1 MLGPS
6 WSRVHVR
13 VGITGGMGAG
23 KSALAQMLAEL
34 GALRV
39 DADEVAR
46 EVAKIPAVIEKL
58 QAAFGR
64 DLLGPDGCLNRQELG
79 RRALRS
85 DEASQ
90 RLEAIMRPPLSA
102 AIERRLA
109 QAVVV
114 ADGGVVV
121 FDAPLIYE
129 WGNEG
134 NFDRIVVVDA
144 EEERCVSRVQQR
156 SGLPV
161 CEIRQRMARQMD
173 PQKKKARADFVIDN
187 NKGLASLAAQAEA
200 LWAELA
206 GAAQERGS
214 HDR

>member
-1 MLGPS
+1 ML
-6 WSRVHVR
+6 

-23 KSALAQMLAEL
+23 KSALAQMLAEF

-46 EVAKIPAVIEKL
+46 EVATIPAVIENL

-64 DLLGPDGCLNRQELG
+64 DLLGPDGSLDRRELG

-90 RLEAIMRPPLSA
+90 QLKAIMRPPLSA

-109 QAVVV
+109 QVVEEV
-114 ADGGVVV
+114 GGGVVV

-134 NFDRIVVVDA
+134 NFDRVVVVDA
-144 EEERCVSRVQQR
+144 EEERCVSRVQER

-173 PQKKKARADFVIDN
+173 PKEKKARADFVIDN
-187 NKGLASLAAQAEA
+187 NKDLTALAVQAEA
-200 LWAELA
+200 LWAELT
-206 GAAQERGS
+206 GAEQGRGC
-214 HDR
+214 HDK

>member
-1 MLGPS
+1 M
-6 WSRVHVR
+6 RVL

-23 KSALAQMLAEL
+23 KSALAQMLAGL

-46 EVAKIPAVIEKL
+46 EVAEIPVVIENL

-64 DLLGPDGCLNRQELG
+64 DLFGPDGRLNRRELG

-90 RLEAIMRPPLSA
+90 RLEAIVRPPLAA
-102 AIERRLA
+102 AIKRRLA
-109 QAVVV
+109 RA
-114 ADGGVVV
+114 AAGAGGGVVV

-134 NFDRIVVVDA
+134 HFDRIAVVDA

-173 PQKKKARADFVIDN
+173 PRKKKARADFVIDN
-187 NKGLASLAAQAEA
+187 NGSLAALAAQAET
-200 LWAELA
+200 LWAELV
-206 GAAQERGS
+206 GAAQGRGD
-214 HDR
+214 HGE

>member
-1 MLGPS
+1 ML
-6 WSRVHVR
+6 

-46 EVAKIPAVIEKL
+46 EVATIPAVIENL

-64 DLLGPDGCLNRQELG
+64 DLLGPDGRLDRRELG
-79 RRALRS
+79 RRALKS

-90 RLEAIMRPPLSA
+90 QLEAIMRPPLSA

-109 QAVVV
+109 QAVEE
-114 ADGGVVV
+114 AGGGVVV

-156 SGLPV
+156 SDLPV

-187 NKGLASLAAQAEA
+187 NKDLTALAVQAEA
-200 LWAELA
+200 LWAELTDA
-206 GAAQERGS
+206 EQGRGC
-214 HDR
+214 HDK

>member
-1 MLGPS
+1 ML
-6 WSRVHVR
+6 

-23 KSALAQMLAEL
+23 KSALAQMLAGL

-46 EVAKIPAVIEKL
+46 EVAAIPAVIEKL
-58 QAAFGR
+58 KAAFGC
-64 DLLGPDGCLNRQELG
+64 DLLGPDGHLNRRELG

-85 DEASQ
+85 DEAGQ

-109 QAVVV
+109 RAVEE
-114 ADGGVVV
+114 ANGGVVV

-173 PQKKKARADFVIDN
+173 PKIKKVCADFVIDN
-187 NKGLASLAAQAEA
+187 NKGLDVLAAQAEA
-200 LWAELA
+200 LWAEL
-206 GAAQERGS
+206 ERGS
-214 HDR
+214 HDK

>member
-1 MLGPS
+1 ML
-6 WSRVHVR
+6 

-23 KSALAQMLAEL
+23 KSALAQMLAGF

-46 EVAKIPAVIEKL
+46 EVATIPAVIEKL

-64 DLLGPDGCLNRQELG
+64 DLLDPDGRLNRRELG

-109 QAVVV
+109 QAVEE
-114 ADGGVVV
+114 ADGGVLV

-173 PQKKKARADFVIDN
+173 PQIKKACADFVIDN
-187 NKGLASLAAQAEA
+187 NEGLDVLAAQAKV
-200 LWAELA
+200 LWAELK
-206 GAAQERGS
+206 RGS
-214 HDR
+214 HDK

>member
-1 MLGPS
+1 M
-6 WSRVHVR
+6 RVL
-13 VGITGGMGAG
+13 VGITGGIGAG

-46 EVAKIPAVIEKL
+46 EVAAIPAVIENL

-64 DLLGPDGCLNRQELG
+64 DLLGPDGYLDRRELG

-85 DEASQ
+85 DESSQ
-90 RLEAIMRPPLSA
+90 RLEAIMRPPISA
-102 AIERRLA
+102 VIERRLA
-109 QAVVV
+109 QAVEE
-114 ADGGVVV
+114 AGGGVVV

-134 NFDRIVVVDA
+134 NFDRMVVVDA

-161 CEIRQRMARQMD
+161 CEIRQRMARQMN
-173 PQKKKARADFVIDN
+173 PKEKKARADFVIDN
-187 NKGLASLAAQAEA
+187 NKDLTALAAQAEA
-200 LWAELA
+200 LWAELVS
-206 GAAQERGS
+206 AAQERGR
-214 HDR
+214 HDK

>member
-1 MLGPS
+1 ML
-6 WSRVHVR
+6 

-23 KSALAQMLAEL
+23 KSALAQMLTGF

-46 EVAKIPAVIEKL
+46 EVATIPAVIENL

-64 DLLGPDGCLNRQELG
+64 DLLGPDGRLDRQELG

-90 RLEAIMRPPLSA
+90 RLEAIMRPPLAA
-102 AIERRLA
+102 AIEHRLA
-109 QAVVV
+109 QAVEE
-114 ADGGVVV
+114 AGGGIVI

-173 PQKKKARADFVIDN
+173 PQEKKARADFVIDN
-187 NKGLASLAAQAEA
+187 NGGLAALATQAEVLWAKLVSAAQ
-200 LWAELA
+200 
-206 GAAQERGS
+206 GRDS
-214 HDR
+214 HDK

>member
-1 MLGPS
+1 M
-6 WSRVHVR
+6 RVL

-23 KSALAQMLAEL
+23 KSALAQMLAKF

-46 EVAKIPAVIEKL
+46 EVAEIPAVLENL

-64 DLLGPDGCLNRQELG
+64 DLLGPDGCLNRRELG
-79 RRALRS
+79 RRALGS

-90 RLEAIMRPPLSA
+90 RLEAIMRPPLAA

-109 QAVVV
+109 RAVEE
-114 ADGGVVV
+114 AGEGVVV
-121 FDAPLIYE
+121 LDAPLIYE

-134 NFDRIVVVDA
+134 NFDRIAVIDA
-144 EEERCVSRVQQR
+144 EEEQCMLRVQQR
-156 SGLPV
+156 SGLPM

-173 PQKKKARADFVIDN
+173 PRKKKARADFVIDN
-187 NKGLASLAAQAEA
+187 NGSLAALAAQAET
-200 LWAELA
+200 LWAELV
-206 GAAQERGS
+206 GTAQGRGD
-214 HDR
+214 HGE

>member
-1 MLGPS
+1 ML
-6 WSRVHVR
+6 

-46 EVAKIPAVIEKL
+46 EVATIPAVIENL

-64 DLLGPDGCLNRQELG
+64 DLLGPDGRLDRRELG
-79 RRALRS
+79 RRALKS

-102 AIERRLA
+102 AIEHRLA
-109 QAVVV
+109 QAVED

-134 NFDRIVVVDA
+134 NFDLMVVVDA
-144 EEERCVSRVQQR
+144 EEEQCVSRVQQR
-156 SGLPV
+156 SGLPA

-187 NKGLASLAAQAEA
+187 NKDLTVLAVQAKA
-200 LWAELA
+200 LWAELVR
-206 GAAQERGS
+206 AAQKRGN
-214 HDR
+214 HDQ

>member
-1 MLGPS
+1 ML
-6 WSRVHVR
+6 

-23 KSALAQMLAEL
+23 KSALAEMLVEF

-46 EVAKIPAVIEKL
+46 EVATIPAVIENL
-58 QAAFGR
+58 QTAFGR
-64 DLLGPDGCLNRQELG
+64 DLLGPDGYLNRQELG

-85 DEASQ
+85 AEASQ
-90 RLEAIMRPPLSA
+90 RLESIMRPPLAA
-102 AIERRLA
+102 AIDRRLA
-109 QAVVV
+109 QAVEE
-114 ADGGVVV
+114 AAGGVVV

-134 NFDRIVVVDA
+134 NFDRVVVVDA

-156 SGLPV
+156 SDLPV

-173 PQKKKARADFVIDN
+173 PQEKKTRADFVIDN
-187 NKGLASLAAQAEA
+187 NKDLTALAVQAKM
-200 LWAELA
+200 LWAELV
-206 GAAQERGS
+206 GIAQKRGR
-214 HDR
+214 HDE

>member
-1 MLGPS
+1 ML
-6 WSRVHVR
+6 

-23 KSALAQMLAEL
+23 KSALAQMLAGF
-34 GALRV
+34 GAVRV

-46 EVAKIPAVIEKL
+46 EVAAIPGVIEHL

-64 DLLGPDGCLNRQELG
+64 DLLGPDGHLNRQELG

-90 RLEAIMRPPLSA
+90 RLEAIMRPPLAA
-102 AIERRLA
+102 AIERRLE
-109 QAVVV
+109 QAVKE
-114 ADGGVVV
+114 ADGRVVV

-134 NFDRIVVVDA
+134 NFDLMVVVDA
-144 EEERCVSRVQQR
+144 EEERCVSRVHQR
-156 SGLPV
+156 SGLPA

-173 PQKKKARADFVIDN
+173 PEEKKARADFVIDN
-187 NKGLASLAAQAEA
+187 NESLAALAAQAEA
-200 LWAELA
+200 LWAELIGA
-206 GAAQERGS
+206 GQERGC
-214 HDR
+214 HDK

>member
-1 MLGPS
+1 ML
-6 WSRVHVR
+6 

-23 KSALAQMLAEL
+23 KSALAEMLAEF

-46 EVAKIPAVIEKL
+46 EVAAIPAVIENL

-64 DLLGPDGCLNRQELG
+64 DLLGLDGRLNRQELG

-85 DEASQ
+85 DETNR
-90 RLEAIMRPPLSA
+90 RLEAIMRPPLAS

-109 QAVVV
+109 QAVKE

-134 NFDRIVVVDA
+134 NFDRVVVVDA
-144 EEERCVSRVQQR
+144 EEERCISRVQQR

-173 PQKKKARADFVIDN
+173 PQAKKARADFVIDN
-187 NKGLASLAAQAEA
+187 NKDLTALAAQAKT
-200 LWAELA
+200 LWVELI
-206 GAAQERGS
+206 GTEQGRSS
-214 HDR
+214 HDK

>member
-1 MLGPS
+1 ML
-6 WSRVHVR
+6 

-23 KSALAQMLAEL
+23 KSALAQMLAEF

-46 EVAKIPAVIEKL
+46 EVATIPAVIENL

-64 DLLGPDGCLNRQELG
+64 DLLGPDGRLNRRELG
-79 RRALRS
+79 RRSLRS
-85 DEASQ
+85 TEASQ
-90 RLEAIMRPPLSA
+90 QLEAIMRPPLSA

-109 QAVVV
+109 QAVEE
-114 ADGGVVV
+114 AAGGVVV

-134 NFDRIVVVDA
+134 NFDRLVVVDA
-144 EEERCVSRVQQR
+144 EEERCVSRVQER

-173 PQKKKARADFVIDN
+173 PRKKKARADFVIDN
-187 NKGLASLAAQAEA
+187 NRGLDALSAQAKA
-200 LWAELA
+200 LWDELIC
-206 GAAQERGS
+206 AAQERGS
-214 HDR
+214 HDK

>member
-1 MLGPS
+1 M
-6 WSRVHVR
+6 RVL

-23 KSALAQMLAEL
+23 KSALAQMLAGL

-46 EVAKIPAVIEKL
+46 EVAEIPVVIENL

-64 DLLGPDGCLNRQELG
+64 DLLGPDGCLNRRELG

-90 RLEAIMRPPLSA
+90 RLEAIVRPPLAA
-102 AIERRLA
+102 AIKHRLA
-109 QAVVV
+109 RA
-114 ADGGVVV
+114 AAEAGGGVVV

-134 NFDRIVVVDA
+134 HFDRIAVVDA

-173 PQKKKARADFVIDN
+173 PRKKKARADFVIDN
-187 NKGLASLAAQAEA
+187 NGSLAALAAQAEA
-200 LWAELA
+200 LWAELV
-206 GAAQERGS
+206 GAAQGRGD
-214 HDR
+214 HGE

>member
-1 MLGPS
+1 ML
-6 WSRVHVR
+6 

-23 KSALAQMLAEL
+23 KSALAQMLTGF

-46 EVAKIPAVIEKL
+46 EVATIPAVIENL

-64 DLLGPDGCLNRQELG
+64 DLLGPDGRLDRQELG

-90 RLEAIMRPPLSA
+90 RLEAIMRPPLAA
-102 AIERRLA
+102 AIEHRLA
-109 QAVVV
+109 QAVEE
-114 ADGGVVV
+114 AGGGIVI

-173 PQKKKARADFVIDN
+173 PQEKKARADFVIDN
-187 NKGLASLAAQAEA
+187 NGGLAALATQAEV
-200 LWAELA
+200 LWAKLVSAE
-206 GAAQERGS
+206 QERGS
-214 HDR
+214 HDK

>member
-1 MLGPS
+1 
-6 WSRVHVR
+6 
-13 VGITGGMGAG
+13 MGAG
-23 KSALAQMLAEL
+23 KSALAQMLTGF

-46 EVAKIPAVIEKL
+46 EVATIPAVIENL

-64 DLLGPDGCLNRQELG
+64 DLLGPDGRLDRQELG

-90 RLEAIMRPPLSA
+90 RLEAIMRPPLAA
-102 AIERRLA
+102 AIEHRLA
-109 QAVVV
+109 QAVEE
-114 ADGGVVV
+114 AGGGIVI

-173 PQKKKARADFVIDN
+173 PQEKKARADFVIDN
-187 NKGLASLAAQAEA
+187 NGGLAALATQAEVLWAKLVSAAQ
-200 LWAELA
+200 
-206 GAAQERGS
+206 GRDS
-214 HDR
+214 HDK

>member
-1 MLGPS
+1 ML
-6 WSRVHVR
+6 

-23 KSALAQMLAEL
+23 KSALAQILVEF

-46 EVAKIPAVIEKL
+46 EVATIPAVIENL
-58 QAAFGR
+58 QTAFGR
-64 DLLGPDGCLNRQELG
+64 DLFGPDRRLNRQELG

-90 RLEAIMRPPLSA
+90 RLEAIMRPPISA

-109 QAVVV
+109 QAVEE
-114 ADGGVVV
+114 AGGRIVV

-187 NKGLASLAAQAEA
+187 NKGLDALAVQAKV
-200 LWAELA
+200 LWAELVS
-206 GAAQERGS
+206 AAQKRGS
-214 HDR
+214 HDK

>member
-1 MLGPS
+1 ML
-6 WSRVHVR
+6 

-46 EVAKIPAVIEKL
+46 EVATIPAVIENL

-64 DLLGPDGCLNRQELG
+64 DLLGPDGRLDRRELG

-85 DEASQ
+85 DEVSQ
-90 RLEAIMRPPLSA
+90 QLEAIMRPPLSA

-109 QAVVV
+109 QAVEE
-114 ADGGVVV
+114 AAGGVVV

-129 WGNEG
+129 WENEG

-161 CEIRQRMARQMD
+161 CEIRQRMARQMN
-173 PQKKKARADFVIDN
+173 PQEKKARANFVIDN
-187 NKGLASLAAQAEA
+187 NKGLDALAAQAKT
-200 LWAELA
+200 LWAELVS
-206 GAAQERGS
+206 AAQGRGNY
-214 HDR
+214 DK

>member
-1 MLGPS
+1 
-6 WSRVHVR
+6 
-13 VGITGGMGAG
+13 MGAG

-46 EVAKIPAVIEKL
+46 EVATIPAVIENL

-64 DLLGPDGCLNRQELG
+64 DLLGPDGRLDRRELG

-90 RLEAIMRPPLSA
+90 QLEAIMRPPLSA

-109 QAVVV
+109 QAVEE
-114 ADGGVVV
+114 AGDGVVV

-129 WGNEG
+129 WENEG
-134 NFDRIVVVDA
+134 NFDLMVVVDA
-144 EEERCVSRVQQR
+144 EEEQCVSRVQQR
-156 SGLPV
+156 SGLPA

-173 PQKKKARADFVIDN
+173 SQKKKGPRR
-187 NKGLASLAAQAEA
+187 LCH
-200 LWAELA
+200 
-206 GAAQERGS
+206 R
-214 HDR
+214 

>member
-1 MLGPS
+1 ML
-6 WSRVHVR
+6 

-46 EVAKIPAVIEKL
+46 EVATIPAVIENL

-64 DLLGPDGCLNRQELG
+64 DLLGPDGRLDRRELG
-79 RRALRS
+79 RRALKS

-90 RLEAIMRPPLSA
+90 QLEAIMRPPLSA

-109 QAVVV
+109 QAVEE
-114 ADGGVVV
+114 AGGGVVV

-129 WGNEG
+129 WENEG

-156 SGLPV
+156 SDLPV

-187 NKGLASLAAQAEA
+187 NKDLTALAVQAEA
-200 LWAELA
+200 LWAELTDA
-206 GAAQERGS
+206 EQGRGC
-214 HDR
+214 HDK

>member
-1 MLGPS
+1 ML
-6 WSRVHVR
+6 

-23 KSALAQMLAEL
+23 KSTLAEMLAEL
-34 GALRV
+34 GARRV

-46 EVAKIPAVIEKL
+46 EVATIPAVTASL

-64 DLLGPDGCLNRQELG
+64 DVLRPDGRLNRPELG

-85 DEASQ
+85 AEASQ
-90 RLEAIMRPPLSA
+90 RLEAIMRPPLEA
-102 AIERRLA
+102 AIQRRLA
-109 QAVVV
+109 QAV
-114 ADGGVVV
+114 AEANEGIVV

-129 WGNEG
+129 WGSEG

-161 CEIRQRMARQMD
+161 GEIRQRMARQLN
-173 PQKKKARADFVIDN
+173 PHQKKARADVVIDN
-187 NKGLASLAAQAEA
+187 NAGLVALAAQAET
-200 LWAELA
+200 LWAELN
-206 GAAQERGS
+206 R
-214 HDR
+214 HDQ

>member
-1 MLGPS
+1 ML
-6 WSRVHVR
+6 

-23 KSALAQMLAEL
+23 KSALAQMLAEF

-46 EVAKIPAVIEKL
+46 EVATIPVVIEHL

-64 DLLGPDGCLNRQELG
+64 DLLGPDGCLNRRELG

-90 RLEAIMRPPLSA
+90 RLEAIMRPPLAA
-102 AIERRLA
+102 AIERRLT
-109 QAVVV
+109 QAVEE
-114 ADGGVVV
+114 AGDGIVV

-134 NFDRIVVVDA
+134 NFDLMVVVDA

-156 SGLPV
+156 SGLPA

-173 PQKKKARADFVIDN
+173 LKEKKARADLVIDN
-187 NKGLASLAAQAEA
+187 NEDLAALAAQAKV
-200 LWAELA
+200 LWAEIV
-206 GAAQERGS
+206 GIAQERGS
-214 HDR
+214 HDK

>member
-1 MLGPS
+1 
-6 WSRVHVR
+6 
-13 VGITGGMGAG
+13 
-23 KSALAQMLAEL
+23 MLAEF

-46 EVAKIPAVIEKL
+46 KVATIPAVIENL

-64 DLLGPDGCLNRQELG
+64 DLLRPDGYLDRRELG
-79 RRALRS
+79 RRALKS

-90 RLEAIMRPPLSA
+90 QLEAIMRPPISA

-109 QAVVV
+109 QAVEE
-114 ADGGVVV
+114 AGGGVVV

-144 EEERCVSRVQQR
+144 EEGRCVSRVQQR

-187 NKGLASLAAQAEA
+187 NKGLDALAVQAKV
-200 LWAELA
+200 LWAELVS
-206 GAAQERGS
+206 AAQKRGS
-214 HDR
+214 HDK

>member
-1 MLGPS
+1 ML
-6 WSRVHVR
+6 

-23 KSALAQMLAEL
+23 KSALAAMLAEF

-46 EVAKIPAVIEKL
+46 EVATIPAVIEHL
-58 QAAFGR
+58 QSTFGH
-64 DLLGPDGCLNRQELG
+64 DLLGSDGHLNRQELG

-90 RLEAIMRPPLSA
+90 RLEAIMRPPLAA
-102 AIERRLA
+102 AIERRLS
-109 QAVVV
+109 QAVKE

-129 WGNEG
+129 WRNEG
-134 NFDRIVVVDA
+134 NFDLMVVVDA

-156 SGLPV
+156 SGLPA
-161 CEIRQRMARQMD
+161 CEIRQRMARQMN
-173 PQKKKARADFVIDN
+173 PKEKKARADFVIDN
-187 NKGLASLAAQAEA
+187 NEDLVALAAQAKA
-200 LWAELA
+200 LWAKLIGTE
-206 GAAQERGS
+206 QERGS
-214 HDR
+214 HDK

>member
-1 MLGPS
+1 
-6 WSRVHVR
+6 
-13 VGITGGMGAG
+13 MGAG

-46 EVAKIPAVIEKL
+46 EVAAIPEVIESL

-64 DLLGPDGCLNRQELG
+64 DVLGPTGCLNRRELG

-85 DEASQ
+85 DEANQ
-90 RLEAIMRPPLSA
+90 QLEAIMRPPLSA

-109 QAVVV
+109 QAVEK
-114 ADGGVVV
+114 ADGGIVV

-134 NFDRIVVVDA
+134 NFDLVVVVDA
-144 EEERCVSRVQQR
+144 EEQQCISRVQKR

-161 CEIRQRMARQMD
+161 GEIRQRMARQMD
-173 PQKKKARADFVIDN
+173 RQKKKARADFVIDN
-187 NKGLASLAAQAEA
+187 NKDLAALAVQAKV
-200 LWAELA
+200 LWAELT
-206 GAAQERGS
+206 AAQQGKGCY
-214 HDR
+214 DR

>member
-1 MLGPS
+1 ML
-6 WSRVHVR
+6 

-23 KSALAQMLAEL
+23 KSALARMLAEL

-46 EVAKIPAVIEKL
+46 EVAAIPAVIENL
-58 QAAFGR
+58 QTAFGR
-64 DLLGPDGCLNRQELG
+64 DLLGPDGCLNRRELG

-85 DEASQ
+85 TEASQ
-90 RLEAIMRPPLSA
+90 RLEEIMRPPISA

-109 QAVVV
+109 QAVEE
-114 ADGGVVV
+114 AGGGVVV

-173 PQKKKARADFVIDN
+173 PYKKKARADFVIDN
-187 NKGLASLAAQAEA
+187 NKDLTELAAQAEA
-200 LWAELA
+200 LWAELT
-206 GAAQERGS
+206 GSEQGRGC
-214 HDR
+214 HGK

>member
-1 MLGPS
+1 M
-6 WSRVHVR
+6 RVL

-23 KSALAQMLAEL
+23 KSALAQMLAEF

-46 EVAKIPAVIEKL
+46 EVAAIPVVIENL

-64 DLLGPDGCLNRQELG
+64 DLLGPDGHLNRRELG
-79 RRALRS
+79 RRALKS

-90 RLEAIMRPPLSA
+90 QLEAIMRPPLSA

-109 QAVVV
+109 QAVEE

-134 NFDRIVVVDA
+134 NFDRVVVVDA
-144 EEERCVSRVQQR
+144 EEERCISRVQQR

-173 PQKKKARADFVIDN
+173 PQAKKARADFIIDN
-187 NKGLASLAAQAEA
+187 NKGLTALAAQAEA
-200 LWAELA
+200 LWAELSNI
-206 GAAQERGS
+206 AQKRGS
-214 HDR
+214 HDK

>member
-1 MLGPS
+1 ML
-6 WSRVHVR
+6 

-23 KSALAQMLAEL
+23 KSELAQMLAEF

-46 EVAKIPAVIEKL
+46 EVATIPSVREHL

-64 DLLGPDGCLNRQELG
+64 DLLGPDGCLNRRELG

-85 DEASQ
+85 AEASQ

-109 QAVVV
+109 QAVEEV
-114 ADGGVVV
+114 DGGVVV

-129 WGNEG
+129 WRNEG
-134 NFDRIVVVDA
+134 NFDLMVVVDA
-144 EEERCVSRVQQR
+144 EGEQCVSRVQQR

-187 NKGLASLAAQAEA
+187 NKGLDALAAQAEA
-200 LWAELA
+200 LWAELIS
-206 GAAQERGS
+206 AAQERDS
-214 HDR
+214 HDK